1 MLEPWALVA
10 VAALVVV
17 MTEPLEVMVAT
28 TEAAEETAEPEPE
41 PEPEPGAPV
50 TWGVPVEA
58 K

>member
-41 PEPEPGAPV
+41 PEPGAPV